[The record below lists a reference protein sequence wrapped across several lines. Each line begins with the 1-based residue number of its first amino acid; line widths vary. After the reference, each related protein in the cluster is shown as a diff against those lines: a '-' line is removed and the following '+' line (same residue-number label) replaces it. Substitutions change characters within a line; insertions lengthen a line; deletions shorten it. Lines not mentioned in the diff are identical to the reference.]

1 MNGTPRILFIRRD
14 NIGDLACTTPLFAA
28 LRRRFPEGYI
38 CALVTSYNR
47 AAIEN
52 NPALDDVFSYTKAKH
67 LDPGQSIVA
76 CHLDRFR
83 TLLTLRAK
91 RFDYCVLAGPGYQ
104 RRTIA
109 LARWINA
116 RHVVGFVDPGKPH
129 ARLIDHPIGWQFDAE
144 LTEAEDVWRLA
155 SAFDIKGP
163 PGPLD
168 VRPSPRMLAEL
179 EPRIRQFRG
188 SGSRL
193 IGIHISAR
201 KPSQRWA
208 TANFAALMATLNKI
222 TGCRFLLLWAPGSET
237 NPRHPGDDAKAAA
250 IVNASRALPVLEIAT
265 QSLEQLIAAI
275 SLCDDFIC
283 PDGGAMHLAAAA
295 GKPVICLFGKS
306 SASRWR
312 PWGVPYRLLQTTSQT
327 VDDISVD
334 AVVDA
339 YLSLRAQVGIGSP

>member
-1 MNGTPRILFIRRD
+1 MSQSPRILLIRRD
-14 NIGDLACTTPLFAA
+14 NIGDLVCTTPLILA
-28 LRRRFPEGYI
+28 LRSRFPEAYI

-47 AAIEN
+47 AVLEN
-52 NPALDDVFSYTKAKH
+52 NPALDGVFSYTKAKH
-67 LDPGQSIVA
+67 LDPGQSVVA
-76 CHLDRFR
+76 CHLERLR
-83 TLLTLRAK
+83 TLLALRAK

-104 RRTIA
+104 RHSVA
-109 LARWINA
+109 LARWIGA
-116 RHVVGFVDPGKPH
+116 RHVVGFMEPGKPY
-129 ARLIDHPIGWQFDAE
+129 ARLIDRPVEWRFDPE
-144 LTEAEDVWRLA
+144 LTETEDVWQLT
-155 SAFDIKGP
+155 SAFDIRGV
-163 PGPLD
+163 PGSLD
-168 VRPSPRMLAEL
+168 VRPSPRVLAEL
-179 EPRIRQFRG
+179 EPSIRQFRG

-208 TANFAALMATLNKI
+208 TANFAALMAALNKI
-222 TGCRFLLLWAPGSET
+222 TGCRFLLLWAPGSDT

-250 IVNASRALPVLEIAT
+250 IKNASRELPVLELAT

-295 GKPVICLFGKS
+295 GKPLICLFGKS

-312 PWGVPYRLLQTTSQT
+312 PWGVPYRLLQTTSQA

-334 AVVDA
+334 TVVDA
-339 YLSLRAQVGIGSP
+339 YLSLRAEIGSGNP